1 MPTIITQTE
10 RLILRTWSKEDIA
23 PFAAMCADNEVMR
36 YFPAT
41 LSFQETE
48 NLVNRFQERYEQD
61 GYTYYVVEIKETGE
75 FIGFCGM
82 LMQTYESPFTP
93 NVDIG
98 WRLKKAAWGKGYAT
112 EAARACLVLAKETLG
127 LKTIISV
134 ASQNNTPSIN
144 VMQKIGME
152 KVGEFE
158 HPALKDTPELNP
170 CLVYKISLS

>member
-1 MPTIITQTE
+1 MPTTITQTE
-10 RLILRTWSKEDIA
+10 RLTLRTWSKEDIT
-23 PFAAMCADNEVMR
+23 PFAAMCADKEVMS

-41 LSFQETE
+41 LSYEETE

-61 GYTYYVVEIKETGE
+61 GYTYYAIELKATEE

-112 EAARACLVLAKETLG
+112 EAAKACLDLAKNQLG

-134 ASQNNTPSIN
+134 ASQTNLPSIN
-144 VMQKIGME
+144 VMQKIGMK
-152 KVGEFE
+152 KVGEFK
-158 HPALKDTPELNP
+158 HPALMDTPELNP
-170 CLVYKISLS
+170 CEVYEISF

>member
-10 RLILRTWSKEDIA
+10 RLTLRTWSKEDIT
-23 PFAAMCADNEVMR
+23 PFAEMCADKEVMR

-112 EAARACLVLAKETLG
+112 EAAKACLDLLKNTLRI
-127 LKTIISV
+127 KTIISV
-134 ASQNNTPSIN
+134 ASQSNIPSIN
-144 VMQKIGME
+144 VMQKIGMK
-152 KVGEFE
+152 KVGSFE

-170 CLVYKISLS
+170 CEVYEISF